1 MSRKAEPSKKE
12 IEQFATQPIEDGK
25 SKQILTIGNG
35 LILVKRKDRKSA
47 AWAFRYSM
55 AGKGRQELI
64 IGSFERFTLKQAKE
78 IARKR
83 SAEVALDKDPLQGK
97 REARKEEAAK
107 KLTVEKLVSVW
118 FDTPA
123 ALRQKKRDELRQTV
137 EKHIIKTIGKIP
149 AETLQTAQVSSLL
162 NDITKQYKTT
172 PKFLLWVLK
181 NAYAYHVRNG
191 LIKSNPVYYLKASD
205 FGVTTSI
212 SERVLTPKEITQIIA
227 KADSTKRQRGLVLRL
242 LLSLAV
248 RKMELLAATWE
259 EFDLDAG
266 VWRLPAERTKTN
278 AGIDIPLSP
287 IVIDW
292 LKELRTYADG
302 SGYVCPAEGKSQK
315 AHLSDLA
322 LNKLLGKITP
332 PDSEPITPHDLRRT
346 ARTMLADLGVD
357 YRTAEMC
364 LNHQLSGVERHYNH
378 AKLFDQRREALLM
391 LSERVATLT
400 GSKTRVGQL
409 PAMQKVESNKM
420 TLNNRVHVERIDG
433 EYLADLIVNGVI
445 EGDPVRVSN
454 DVWFYEAGGDGGAS
468 FAMCAGDTFLL
479 FTV

>member
-25 SKQILTIGNG
+25 SKQILTIGSG

-97 REARKEEAAK
+97 REAKKEQAAK
-107 KLTVEKLVSVW
+107 KLTVGMLVSVW

-123 ALRQKKRDELRQTV
+123 VLNLARRDELRQTV
-137 EKHIIKTIGKIP
+137 EKHIIPTIGKIP
-149 AETLQTAQVSSLL
+149 AETLETAQVNRLL
-162 NDITKQYKTT
+162 RDIAEQYKTT
-172 PKFLLWVLK
+172 PKFVLWVLK
-181 NAYAYHVRNG
+181 NAYAYHHRNG
-191 LIKSNPVYYLKASD
+191 LVKNDPVNRLKASD

-212 SERVLTPKEITQIIA
+212 RERVLTSDEIAQIVD
-227 KADSTKRQRGLVLRL
+227 KADEVNKRRGLVLRL

-248 RKMELLAATWE
+248 RKMELLAAEWA

-266 VWRLPAERTKTN
+266 VWRLPAERTKTKK
-278 AGIDIPLSP
+278 GIDVPLSP
-287 IVIDW
+287 IVIGW
-292 LKELRTYADG
+292 LKELKTHAGD
-302 SGYVCPAEGKSQK
+302 SAYVCPAEGKSQK
-315 AHLSDLA
+315 AHLSDHA

-332 PDSEPITPHDLRRT
+332 PDSEPVTPHDLRRT

-364 LNHQLSGVERHYNH
+364 LNHQLAGVERHYNH

-400 GSKTRVGQL
+400 GSNIIPLKKTV
-409 PAMQKVESNKM
+409 
-420 TLNNRVHVERIDG
+420 
-433 EYLADLIVNGVI
+433 
-445 EGDPVRVSN
+445 
-454 DVWFYEAGGDGGAS
+454 
-468 FAMCAGDTFLL
+468 
-479 FTV
+479 